1 MLRRVNRTYDTVF
14 TKIEAQMPT
23 NEDDSISNGGA
34 NATESGGQN
43 ARQTSTRTATAP
55 AKKKGVFE
63 WLMLAVGL
71 SYGDE
76 GEDKWVKQREI
87 AARERAAR
95 EGSSE
100 TRS

>member
-1 MLRRVNRTYDTVF
+1 MLRRVNRTYDTAS

-23 NEDDSISNGGA
+23 NEGGSISSGGA

-43 ARQTSTRTATAP
+43 PRQTSPRTASAP